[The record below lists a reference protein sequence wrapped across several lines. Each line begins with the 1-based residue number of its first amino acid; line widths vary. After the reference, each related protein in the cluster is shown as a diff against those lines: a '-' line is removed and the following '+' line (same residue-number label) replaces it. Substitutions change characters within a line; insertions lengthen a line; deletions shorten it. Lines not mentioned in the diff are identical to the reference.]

1 MSLHASTLTCVYALL
16 VDGDIYNEVAR
27 ELVPVSKL
35 EGLEHWLD
43 HMISGERVKMKATV
57 SRETAVEVEVK
68 LTKDQYQFQNES
80 RYVQPSYGNNL
91 KITRAQ
97 RFLVYP

>member
-1 MSLHASTLTCVYALL
+1 M
-16 VDGDIYNEVAR
+16 DGDIYNEVAR

-80 RYVQPSYGNNL
+80 RYVQPSYGNKDHTCTEVPSL
-91 KITRAQ
+91 PLAPPPSHDQGKGLR
-97 RFLVYP
+97 